1 MKIPK
6 VNIFKRD
13 SKQSFITCI
22 VEFEA
27 HTRALDINQ
36 EKWRD
41 ILRSCTESIA
51 FTFIATKIVEGETIT
66 YNTLKIEMKRRFF
79 GGDYRRTLQ
88 HKLSELIFRKG
99 INVSTFIE
107 ELTKNNREVFEIED
121 PETIISIASNLEE
134 DMHQYAKVFQ
144 LTGNKSLENLLE
156 LIVTKTQGN
165 IFKPKSEVTNIA
177 YGSLPIA
184 TGESDDRID

>member
-22 VEFEA
+22 VGFEA

-88 HKLSELIFRKG
+88 HKLSELIFRKA

-107 ELTKNNREVFEIED
+107 ELTKNNREIFEIED
-121 PETIISIASNLEE
+121 RETIISIASNLEE

-156 LIVTKTQGN
+156 LIVTKTEGN

-177 YGSLPIA
+177 YGSVPIA

>member
-6 VNIFKRD
+6 INIFKRD

-41 ILRSCTESIA
+41 ILPSCTESIA
-51 FTFIATKIVEGETIT
+51 FTFIATKIVEDETIT

-88 HKLSELIFRKG
+88 YKLSELIFRKG

>member
-41 ILRSCTESIA
+41 ILPSFTESIA
-51 FTFIATKIVEGETIT
+51 FTFIATKIVEDETIT
-66 YNTLKIEMKRRFF
+66 YNTLKIEMKRSFF
-79 GGDYRRTLQ
+79 GGEYRRTLH

-107 ELTKNNREVFEIED
+107 ELTKNNREIFEIED
-121 PETIISIASNLEE
+121 PETINSIASNLEE
-134 DMHQYAKVFQ
+134 DMHQDAKVFQ

-165 IFKPKSEVTNIA
+165 IFKPKSEVTNID

-184 TGESDDRID
+184 TGGSDDRID

>member
-41 ILRSCTESIA
+41 ILPSCTESIA
-51 FTFIATKIVEGETIT
+51 FTFIATKIVEDETIT

-88 HKLSELIFRKG
+88 YKLSELIFRKG

-107 ELTKNNREVFEIED
+107 ELTKNNREIFEIED

>member
-41 ILRSCTESIA
+41 ILPSCTESIA
-51 FTFIATKIVEGETIT
+51 FTFIATKIVEDETIT

-88 HKLSELIFRKG
+88 YKLSELISEK
-99 INVSTFIE
+99 
-107 ELTKNNREVFEIED
+107 EL
-121 PETIISIASNLEE
+121 
-134 DMHQYAKVFQ
+134 M
-144 LTGNKSLENLLE
+144 
-156 LIVTKTQGN
+156 
-165 IFKPKSEVTNIA
+165 
-177 YGSLPIA
+177 
-184 TGESDDRID
+184 